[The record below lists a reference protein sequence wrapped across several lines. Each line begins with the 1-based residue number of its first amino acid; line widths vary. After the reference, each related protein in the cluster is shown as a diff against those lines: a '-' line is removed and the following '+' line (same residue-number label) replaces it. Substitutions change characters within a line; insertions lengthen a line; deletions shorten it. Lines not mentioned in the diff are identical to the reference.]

1 MSLER
6 CYCGAI
12 DCRFCHP
19 RSYKSN
25 LAWLKGE
32 VEDPEDHEEPEE
44 DEDITRYREEGRE
57 R

>member
-12 DCRFCHP
+12 DCRVCYP